1 MPRVSPFGLYP
12 RVVTPDQEWLAEIH
26 KELHRL
32 VLAVERIEGQ
42 LRKATADRSDDQEA
56 TESKE

>member
-32 VLAVERIEGQ
+32 VLAVERIERR
-42 LRKATADRSDDQEA
+42 LKEETTDRDDDQEA